1 MKEGVKNRILAASR
15 DKVNKLNDLK
25 NRQTINDTEYN
36 DAVQAINSQAK
47 LQANQIDTQF
57 AQTILGSQNQLIS
70 LREKA
75 AVSNATLIPEL
86 AKTLGL
92 SAEQVGLISK
102 YIDPNKT
109 AAENQAAILKVTQDP
124 NSDIS
129 KAQEET
135 RKASVAQA
143 QAELQSKYDLNQ
155 MDNQT
160 KIAIAQMNNALE
172 QGRINV
178 EQYKAD
184 TTRAIEKFKTES

>member
-1 MKEGVKNRILAASR
+1 M
-15 DKVNKLNDLK
+15 NDLK

-36 DAVQAINSQAK
+36 EAVQAINSQAK

-75 AVSNATLIPEL
+75 TVSNATLIPEL

-129 KAQEET
+129 NAQAEA
-135 RKASVAQA
+135 RKAAVAQA
-143 QAELQSKYDLNQ
+143 QAELKSKYDLNQ

-160 KIAIAQMNNALE
+160 KITIAQMNNALE

-178 EQYKAD
+178 EQYKAE

>member
-1 MKEGVKNRILAASR
+1 MKENVKNRILAASR

-135 RKASVAQA
+135 RKAAVAQA

-160 KIAIAQMNNALE
+160 KIAIAQMDNELE

-178 EQYKAD
+178 EQYKAE

>member
-135 RKASVAQA
+135 RKAAVAQA

-160 KIAIAQMNNALE
+160 KITIAEMNNALE

-178 EQYKAD
+178 EQYKAE